1 MSVCWATIC
10 VGVMLT
16 ALIQAAGNND
26 YAIHHSN
33 TAWSNATRCMDTCL
47 LNFQYRVETYDDSV
61 SRLLSAGD
69 VQPNPGPVQCPC
81 GICGKGVR
89 RNQRGIACDG
99 CDKWHHAKCIDMT
112 TAEYIQLSNST
123 DYWHCRQCVLPQF
136 TDSFFDS
143 SSSSSSPGSEQY
155 EHSYDIFQ
163 ELDSVRM
170 SCPKNIMISHLNI
183 NSVRYKFHELSD
195 LFNRSLV
202 DILFISETKLDQT
215 FKQAPFEVTGF
226 KSFRK
231 DRSAHGG
238 GILAYVRADLP
249 CRRRPDLEPAIIES
263 IVIETTVCDRKWAI
277 VCSYRS
283 PSLSDNIFT
292 NDFTVCMD
300 NLHVHFD
307 NIIVIGDLNYD
318 LTVPTKSNAL
328 KSVCDVFDL
337 SSLVKKATCF
347 TKNAPPSLIDVILT
361 NRPTLLC
368 HVTNVACGISD
379 WHNLISVV
387 IKGAAPP
394 PAKRKI
400 KCRTYKNF
408 DEEAF
413 NDAVGVIPFHVAYVF
428 EDINDI
434 YWAHECLL
442 KDVLDEH
449 APVRER
455 TVRTKQCP
463 FMNSR
468 LRKAAFKK
476 AQLFN
481 KFNKWRTSAN
491 WERYRKQ
498 RNLTSKLKRQSV
510 RSYFY
515 ERCSGGPKSKDFWPT
530 VKPFLSN
537 KGLLKDPVI
546 TLCENGKIVSDQ
558 SAVSGIMNV
567 FYANVA
573 GDIGS
578 VLAPEDIET
587 HPSVVSICS
596 KFENAQTFDFK
607 PISPESIEIL
617 IEKSSVKKPLE

>member
-1 MSVCWATIC
+1 M
-10 VGVMLT
+10 
-16 ALIQAAGNND
+16 
-26 YAIHHSN
+26 
-33 TAWSNATRCMDTCL
+33 
-47 LNFQYRVETYDDSV
+47 
-61 SRLLSAGD
+61 
-69 VQPNPGPVQCPC
+69 
-81 GICGKGVR
+81 
-89 RNQRGIACDG
+89 
-99 CDKWHHAKCIDMT
+99 
-112 TAEYIQLSNST
+112 
-123 DYWHCRQCVLPQF
+123 
-136 TDSFFDS
+136 
-143 SSSSSSPGSEQY
+143 
-155 EHSYDIFQ
+155 
-163 ELDSVRM
+163 
-170 SCPKNIMISHLNI
+170 
-183 NSVRYKFHELSD
+183 
-195 LFNRSLV
+195 
-202 DILFISETKLDQT
+202 
-215 FKQAPFEVTGF
+215 
-226 KSFRK
+226 
-231 DRSAHGG
+231 
-238 GILAYVRADLP
+238 RADLP

-292 NDFTVCMD
+292 NDFTVYMD

-318 LTVPTKSNAL
+318 ITVGLPTKSNAL

-337 SSLVKKATCF
+337 SSLVKKAPCF
-347 TKNAPPSLIDVILT
+347 TKNAPQSLIDVILT

-394 PAKRKI
+394 AAKRKI
-400 KCRTYKNF
+400 KCRIYKNF

-428 EDINDI
+428 KDINDI

-455 TVRTKQCP
+455 TLRTKQCP

-481 KFNKWRTSAN
+481 KFNKWRTPAN

-498 RNLTSKLKRQSV
+498 RKLKRQSV

-515 ERCSGGPKSKDFWPT
+515 ERCAGGPKSNDFWPT

-567 FYANVA
+567 FMQMSP
-573 GDIGS
+573 GT
-578 VLAPEDIET
+578 L
-587 HPSVVSICS
+587 VVSSPPRIS
-596 KFENAQTFDFK
+596 KHTQVLYQFVQN
-607 PISPESIEIL
+607 L
-617 IEKSSVKKPLE
+617 RMR